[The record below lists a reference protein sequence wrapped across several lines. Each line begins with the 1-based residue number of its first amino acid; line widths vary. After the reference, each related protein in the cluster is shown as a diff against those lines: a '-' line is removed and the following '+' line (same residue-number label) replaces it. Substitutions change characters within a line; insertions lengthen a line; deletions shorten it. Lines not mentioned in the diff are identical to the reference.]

1 MLRLADNHSVPT
13 DTMPRKIQCCNKEQ
27 QANRPSIVQ
36 RSPTKGNAADPLSA
50 ELLDQ
55 LRKIDTPT
63 IANALELMDI
73 RPRTDTRQLIED
85 KQREIEDNAL
95 DLLDAAAGGEVDSA
109 IGGADAPDSAL
120 PETDETTTSFDLAN
134 QVRLTET
141 GESRDATAL
150 ALPSSCPLI
159 MCIDNWSVPARI

>member
-1 MLRLADNHSVPT
+1 MLRLADNHPVPT

-95 DLLDAAAGGEVDSA
+95 DLLDAAAGGEVDPA

-120 PETDETTTSFDLAN
+120 PEIDKTATSFDLAN
-134 QVRLTET
+134 
-141 GESRDATAL
+141 
-150 ALPSSCPLI
+150 
-159 MCIDNWSVPARI
+159 

>member
-1 MLRLADNHSVPT
+1 MLRLADNHPVPT

-36 RSPTKGNAADPLSA
+36 RSPTTGNAADPLSA

-95 DLLDAAAGGEVDSA
+95 DLLDAAAGGEVDPA

-120 PETDETTTSFDLAN
+120 PEIDKTATSFDLAN
-134 QVRLTET
+134 
-141 GESRDATAL
+141 
-150 ALPSSCPLI
+150 
-159 MCIDNWSVPARI
+159 

>member
-1 MLRLADNHSVPT
+1 MLRLADNHPVPT

-27 QANRPSIVQ
+27 HANRPSIVQ
-36 RSPTKGNAADPLSA
+36 RRPTKGNAADPLSA

-85 KQREIEDNAL
+85 KQREIEDKAL
-95 DLLDAAAGGEVDSA
+95 DMLDAAAGDAVDSA

-120 PETDETTTSFDLAN
+120 PEIDETATSLDLAN
-134 QVRLTET
+134 
-141 GESRDATAL
+141 
-150 ALPSSCPLI
+150 
-159 MCIDNWSVPARI
+159 

>member
-1 MLRLADNHSVPT
+1 MLRLADNHPVPT

-36 RSPTKGNAADPLSA
+36 RSPTKGNAAGPLSA

-95 DLLDAAAGGEVDSA
+95 DLLDAAAGGGRFSYRWRRR
-109 IGGADAPDSAL
+109 SRQR
-120 PETDETTTSFDLAN
+120 TS
-134 QVRLTET
+134 
-141 GESRDATAL
+141 
-150 ALPSSCPLI
+150 
-159 MCIDNWSVPARI
+159 

>member
-1 MLRLADNHSVPT
+1 MLRLADNHPVPT

-36 RSPTKGNAADPLSA
+36 RSLTKGNAADPFSA

-63 IANALELMDI
+63 IANTLELMDI

-85 KQREIEDNAL
+85 KRREIEDNVL
-95 DLLDAAAGGEVDSA
+95 DLLDAIAGGA
-109 IGGADAPDSAL
+109 IQLSVAPTL
-120 PETDETTTSFDLAN
+120 PTAHFLRSTKPPLHSTPPTKSGSPKQANHETLRHSPW
-134 QVRLTET
+134 RL
-141 GESRDATAL
+141 R
-150 ALPSSCPLI
+150 
-159 MCIDNWSVPARI
+159 AR

>member
-1 MLRLADNHSVPT
+1 MLRLADNHPVPT

-36 RSPTKGNAADPLSA
+36 RSPTTGNAADPLSA

-95 DLLDAAAGGEVDSA
+95 DLLAAAAGDEVDSA

-120 PETDETTTSFDLAN
+120 PEIDETATSFDLAN
-134 QVRLTET
+134 
-141 GESRDATAL
+141 
-150 ALPSSCPLI
+150 
-159 MCIDNWSVPARI
+159 